1 MLYILHRDQL
11 FEQDMSVSRANKD
24 DLDQIQALIESS
36 GITEKETQ
44 DIMKEISNATTSFS
58 S

>member
-1 MLYILHRDQL
+1 
-11 FEQDMSVSRANKD
+11 MSVSRANKD